1 MAAQLYDEG
10 ATDILGVY
18 FRAATV
24 RTSFYVGLGSGTRPT
39 GDTTI
44 MTGLTEV
51 TGTGYAR
58 NLLSNNTTDWPSLT
72 LQSSE
77 VAVDSKQ
84 VTFTCSSGTWST
96 YNYVFLTT
104 TSSGTSGPLIASWD
118 VGTARALAAGESYK
132 PTLRIT
138 LD

>member
-10 ATDILGVY
+10 AQDILDCY
-18 FRAATV
+18 FRSATEPA
-24 RTSFYVGLGSGTRPT
+24 TFYAGLGNGARPT
-39 GDTTI
+39 GDTTV

-58 NLLSNNTTDWPSLT
+58 QPANSDSTDFPSLG
-72 LQSSE
+72 LQSGE
-77 VAVDSKQ
+77 MAVDSKQ
-84 VTFTCSSGTWST
+84 LTFTCSSGTWST
-96 YNYVFLTT
+96 YNFVFLTT
-104 TSSGTSGPLIASWD
+104 TLSGTGGKLIAGWD

>member
-1 MAAQLYDEG
+1 LAAQLYDEG
-10 ATDILGVY
+10 ATDILDCY
-18 FRAATV
+18 FRSATEPA
-24 RTSFYVGLGSGTRPT
+24 TFYAGLGNGTRPT

-58 NLLSNNTTDWPSLT
+58 QAINSDSTDFPTLT

-96 YNYVFLTT
+96 YNFVFLTT
-104 TSSGTSGPLIASWD
+104 TSSGTAGKLIASWD

>member
-18 FRAATV
+18 FRASTV
-24 RTSFYVGLGSGTRPT
+24 RTSFYAGLGNGARPT

-44 MTGLTEV
+44 MTGVTEV
-51 TGTGYAR
+51 SGTSYAR
-58 NLLSNNTTDWPSLT
+58 QLLSNNTTDWPSLT
-72 LQSSE
+72 LQSAE

-84 VTFTCSSGTWST
+84 ITFTAGGTWTT

-104 TSSGTSGPLIASWD
+104 TSTGTAGPLIASWD
-118 VGTARALAAGESYK
+118 VGTARALATGESYK